1 MDYSG
6 VIRNE
11 LALCGVRFKEENGA
25 FQMTLSSGSRVWRCM
40 LFTAGNDIVCCAQF
54 PWRTGPGILP
64 ALDSLNGRLRNG
76 CLFTDQ
82 GHVVL
87 RCTAEV
93 TDPMSAGEALRALL
107 RSSGN
112 TVCSCW
118 NRIFS
123 AAEDD
128 E

>member
-1 MDYSG
+1 MDYYS

-11 LALCGVRFKEENGA
+11 LALHGVRFKEENGA

-40 LFTAGNDIVCCAQF
+40 LFAAGNNIVCCAQF
-54 PWRTGPGILP
+54 PWRTGRAILTE
-64 ALDSLNGRLRNG
+64 LDSLNGRLRNG
-76 CLFTDQ
+76 CLFTEN

-87 RCTAEV
+87 RFTAEI
-93 TDPMSAGEALRALL
+93 TDPLSAGEAVIALL
-107 RSSGN
+107 HSSGN

-118 NRIFS
+118 NKIFS
-123 AAEDD
+123 AAEVV